1 MRAQAGDFV
10 SARLKSHCSSEER
23 MFNLGMPELI
33 VIFIVALLIFG
44 PKKLP
49 ELGKSLGRA
58 IGEFKRTSQELRDS
72 LETEIETDKIKED
85 LLKEQKEIQESL
97 SEAKSPYPEVQEQA
111 EKKDAVKADTDTKDA
126 VKADTGNKDEEKK
139 VGDA

>member
-1 MRAQAGDFV
+1 
-10 SARLKSHCSSEER
+10 

-58 IGEFKRTSQELRDS
+58 IGEFKRTSQEVRDS

-97 SEAKSPYPEVQEQA
+97 NEAKSPYPEVREQA
-111 EKKDAVKADTDTKDA
+111 ENKDAGKADA
-126 VKADTGNKDEEKK
+126 ESKDEEKK